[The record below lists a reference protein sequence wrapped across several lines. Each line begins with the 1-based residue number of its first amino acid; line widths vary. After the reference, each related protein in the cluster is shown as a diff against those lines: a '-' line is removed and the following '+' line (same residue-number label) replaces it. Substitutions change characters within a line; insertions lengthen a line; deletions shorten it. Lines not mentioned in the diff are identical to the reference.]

1 MLDLISRP
9 AQTSVTDFD
18 FEKYAKFKAH
28 SVIIQKRWRRYSY
41 DENGNRTVVNPD
53 LSQKNAVSLANLE
66 KGASGQWNGYMSPAT
81 RRKVKGIIE
90 NYLTALQL
98 NTTMAFPKSF
108 PSQEIYPAFLT
119 LTLPAKQI
127 HCDNDI
133 KKECFLRFIEWLT
146 TSKDRSGSGWNVK
159 NYIWVAE
166 TQKNGNI
173 HFHLIIDR
181 ALPKDAIN
189 RKWNQIIERLGYV
202 TRFRNCQNFIYSR
215 GWFVRKDMLND
226 RVSQKQ
232 KACRATSQAFNRHDA
247 INAEKKRQLESYK
260 RGVAENWNNPPST
273 KIHAIQNIK
282 KLTAYVS
289 KYMTKAPEVN
299 IRLNE
304 GEKLIEENGKYFIET
319 ERIER
324 QTSIEGH
331 ALETVHQ
338 SRKEVKVNFRNRYI
352 RGRVWGA
359 SKLLHADN
367 VSPYTVA
374 LETISAVT
382 TTTFDYR
389 QITISEPVYTTDLFG
404 NKIFSHMAQIK
415 QENVIKDS
423 NRDFSAPVVDYDAAR
438 YVQWLTEKHVDQKDI
453 DRATARAGDHFR
465 HAGGLIVPLE
475 YPQKDILRAFS
486 PNMYERYAGYYR
498 TMFETLYPVSDAQ

>member
-1 MLDLISRP
+1 MLPTTLRP
-9 AQTSVTDFD
+9 AQISQTDFD

-41 DENGNRTVVNPD
+41 DENGNRIILTPD
-53 LSQKNAVSLANLE
+53 LSQKNAVSLSNLE

-81 RRKVKGIIE
+81 RRSVKSKIE
-90 NYLTALQL
+90 NFLTAVQL
-98 NTTMAFPKSF
+98 NTSMKFPKSF
-108 PSQEIYPAFLT
+108 PSQEVYPTFLT

-133 KKECFLRFIEWLT
+133 KKECFLRFVEWLT

-173 HFHLIIDR
+173 HFHMIIDR
-181 ALPKDAIN
+181 ALPAEAIN
-189 RKWNQIIERLGYV
+189 RKWNQFLERLGYV
-202 TRFRNCQNFIYSR
+202 TRFRNCQNYIYRR
-215 GWFVRKDMLND
+215 GWFVRQDMLKE

-232 KACRATSQAFNRHDA
+232 KACRATSQAFNKHDA
-247 INAEKKRQLESYK
+247 ENSEKKRQLAAYQK
-260 RGVAENWNNPPST
+260 GVAENWNNPPST

-299 IRLNE
+299 VKLHE
-304 GEKLIEENGKYFIET
+304 GETLIEENGKYFIQCET
-319 ERIER
+319 VER
-324 QTSIEGH
+324 QISIEGH
-331 ALETVHQ
+331 DLETIHT
-338 SRKEVKVNFRNRYI
+338 SRKEVKVNFRTRYI

-367 VSPYTVA
+367 VNPYTVA

-382 TTTFDYR
+382 VTTFDYR
-389 QITISEPVYTTDLFG
+389 RVTISQPVYTLDIFG
-404 NKIFSHMAQIK
+404 KEIFSHMAEIK
-415 QENVIKDS
+415 KENVVTDS
-423 NRDFSAPVVDYDAAR
+423 RRDFSAPVVDYDAAR
-438 YVQWLTEKHVDQKDI
+438 YVQYLTEKGVEQKDI
-453 DRATARAGDHFR
+453 DKATARAGDHFR
-465 HAGGLIVPLE
+465 HSGGVIVPLQF
-475 YPQKDILRAFS
+475 PQKDMLRAYS
-486 PNMYERYAGYYR
+486 PAMYDRYAEYYR
-498 TMFETLYPVSDAQ
+498 EMFQTLYPAASA